1 MTKRD
6 KQIVK
11 YLYDFR
17 FLSTTQIKELLK
29 LSEQE
34 IDIRYLQER
43 LLILYQRNILD
54 RNRNIIYKEYIYN
67 LSDYGYQYYNEV
79 AKRYIKFGGRN
90 LKHELLVAD
99 TLIYLCKFKGYS
111 LSDYMTEEDLLLDD
125 IEIVEEESMFNTEI
139 EKVIEEKKYHLG
151 DLVFSNDT
159 VVEVELSR
167 KRKSRL
173 FNNLRQNERN
183 YKKQIW
189 IVYQDDKY
197 IENTVKKFDEQIE
210 VIYIEE
216 VIRTLGRQDF
226 YS

>member
-17 FLSTTQIKELLK
+17 FLSTTQILELLR
-29 LSEQE
+29 LSDK
-34 IDIRYLQER
+34 DINKRYLQKR
-43 LLILYQRNILD
+43 LRKLYQEDLVE

-67 LSDYGYQYYNEV
+67 LNDYGYQYYNETS
-79 AKRYIKFGGRN
+79 KRYIKFGGRN

-99 TLIYLCKFKGYS
+99 TLIYLCKFKAYS
-111 LSDYMTEEDLLLDD
+111 LADYMTEEDLLLDD
-125 IEIVEEESMFNTEI
+125 VEIIEEESMFNTEV

-151 DLVFSNDT
+151 DLVFNNDI

-189 IVYQDDKY
+189 IVYRDDKY
-197 IENTVKKFDEQIE
+197 IENTIKKFDEQIE
-210 VIYIEE
+210 IIYIEE
-216 VIRTLGRQDF
+216 VVKALGREEF

>member
-6 KQIVK
+6 EQIVK

-17 FLSTTQIKELLK
+17 FLSTTQILELLR
-29 LSEQE
+29 LSDRE
-34 IDIRYLQER
+34 INKRYLQKR
-43 LLILYQRNILD
+43 LRMLYQEDLLD

-67 LSDYGYQYYNEV
+67 LSDYGYQYYNEA

-151 DLVFSNDT
+151 DLVFSNDI

-173 FNNLRQNERN
+173 FNNLRQNKRN

-189 IVYQDDKY
+189 IVYRDDNY
-197 IENTVKKFDEQIE
+197 IENTIKKFDEQIE
-210 VIYIEE
+210 IIYIEE
-216 VIRTLGRQDF
+216 IIKVLNREDF

>member
-6 KQIVK
+6 EQIVK

-17 FLSTTQIKELLK
+17 FLSTTQILELLR
-29 LSEQE
+29 LSDRE
-34 IDIRYLQER
+34 INKRYLQKR
-43 LLILYQRNILD
+43 LRMLYQEDLLD

-67 LSDYGYQYYNEV
+67 LSDYGYQYYNEA

-151 DLVFSNDT
+151 DLVFSNDI

-189 IVYQDDKY
+189 IVYRDDKY
-197 IENTVKKFDEQIE
+197 IETTIKKFDDQIE

-216 VIRTLGRQDF
+216 VIRELGREDF

>member
-6 KQIVK
+6 EQIVK

-17 FLSTTQIKELLK
+17 FLSTTQILELLR
-29 LSEQE
+29 LSDRE
-34 IDIRYLQER
+34 INKRYLQKR
-43 LLILYQRNILD
+43 LRMLYQEDLVD

-67 LSDYGYQYYNEV
+67 LSDFGYQYYNEA

-125 IEIVEEESMFNTEI
+125 IEIIDEESMFNTEV

-151 DLVFSNDT
+151 DLVFSDDT

-189 IVYQDDKY
+189 IVYREDKY
-197 IENTVKKFDEQIE
+197 VENTIKKFDEQIE

-216 VIRTLGRQDF
+216 VIRELGREDF

>member
-6 KQIVK
+6 EQIVK

-17 FLSTTQIKELLK
+17 FLSTTQILELLR
-29 LSEQE
+29 LSDRE
-34 IDIRYLQER
+34 INKRYLQKR
-43 LLILYQRNILD
+43 LRKLYEEDLVD

-67 LSDYGYQYYNEV
+67 LSDYGYQYYNE
-79 AKRYIKFGGRN
+79 ATKRYIKFGGRN

-139 EKVIEEKKYHLG
+139 EKVVEEKKYHLG
-151 DLVFSNDT
+151 DLVFRNET

-173 FNNLRQNERN
+173 FNNLRQNAKN
-183 YKKQIW
+183 YQKQLW
-189 IVYQDDKY
+189 IVYRDDKY
-197 IENTVKKFDEQIE
+197 IENTIKKFDKQIE

-216 VIRTLGRQDF
+216 VIRALGREDF

>member
-6 KQIVK
+6 KEIVK

-17 FLSTTQIKELLK
+17 FLSTTQILELLR
-29 LSEQE
+29 LSNRE
-34 IDIRYLQER
+34 INLRYLQKRLR
-43 LLILYQRNILD
+43 LLYQEKVID

-67 LSDYGYQYYNEV
+67 LDDYGYQYYNEL

-99 TLIYLCKFKGYS
+99 TLIYLCKFKGFK
-111 LSDYMTEEDLLLDD
+111 LSEYMTEEDLLLDD
-125 IEIVEEESMFNTEI
+125 IEIEEEESIFDNET
-139 EKVIEEKKYHLG
+139 EKVGVEKKYHLG
-151 DLVFSNDT
+151 DIVFRNEI

-173 FNNLRQNERN
+173 FNNLRQNAKN
-183 YKKQIW
+183 YQKQVWVI
-189 IVYQDDKY
+189 YEHDKY
-197 IENTVKKFDEQIE
+197 IENTIKKFDDSIE
-210 VIYIEE
+210 ILYVEE
-216 VIRTLGRQDF
+216 IIKKLGREDF